1 MNTLADPVHVPPRRA
16 PATPALAA
24 YVLML
29 VAAIG
34 AFFLIRH
41 FGEALVAPEA
51 PAGAISVA
59 APKAG
64 QVDVV
69 AHVLATLAAVVGL
82 GFLLGRGFRYLGQ
95 PPVIGEVVAGIL
107 LGPSLLGAISPEAMH
122 AFIPAADA
130 DPKGQVLSALKAIA
144 QLGVVLYMFLVGLE
158 LNGAKLRNRAH
169 ATVAISHASIVA
181 PFVLGAAL
189 ALWLYPNLSHRGV
202 PFTSFA
208 LFMGVALSVT
218 AFPVLA
224 RILADRGLDKTETG
238 IVALGCAAADD
249 VTAWCLLAFVVGVA
263 QAQVGEAAVVA
274 LGAVLFIL
282 GMFFVV
288 RPLVRRL
295 CRWMDEVQPSPR
307 WGEGGSSL
315 RSGDEPGEGLGK
327 KNPSPPTPLP
337 NGERGVRTLPSA
349 AVPIAFVAVLLSAL
363 ATEAIG
369 VHAVFGAFLLGAM
382 IPHDSRLAQEF
393 IHKLKDVVTVLLLP
407 AFFALTGLRTEI
419 GLLTRWESWLMCGVI
434 ILVATLGKFGGT
446 FLAARLTGLDSRT
459 AAALGAMMNT
469 RGLMGLIVLDIGL
482 NMGVISPALFAMMVL
497 MALATTM
504 ATAPAL
510 KRLLP
515 DAGESRAGRAGMR
528 E

>member
-1 MNTLADPVHVPPRRA
+1 MSIAVADPVRAVRRSSW
-16 PATPALAA
+16 PAAVA
-24 YVLML
+24 YIVML
-29 VAAIG
+29 VAAVG
-34 AFFLIRH
+34 SFFLIRH
-41 FGEALVAPEA
+41 FGDTLLAPEA

-59 APKAG
+59 SPKSG
-64 QVDVV
+64 QVDVI
-69 AHVLATLAAVVGL
+69 AHVLATLAAVVGS
-82 GFLLGRGFRYLGQ
+82 GFLLGRAFRYFGQ

-122 AFIPAADA
+122 WLIPSVDA

-158 LNGAKLRNRAH
+158 LNGAKLRHQAH

-189 ALWLYPNLSHRGV
+189 ALWLYPILSHRGV

-238 IVALGCAAADD
+238 VIALGCAAADD

-263 QAQVGEAAVVA
+263 QAQVGEAALVA
-274 LGAVLFIL
+274 MAALAFIL

-288 RPLVRRL
+288 RPFVGRV
-295 CRWMDEVQPSPR
+295 CRWIDESA
-307 WGEGGSSL
+307 
-315 RSGDEPGEGLGK
+315 K
-327 KNPSPPTPLP
+327 PLP
-337 NGERGVRTLPSA
+337 PA
-349 AVPIAFVAVLLSAL
+349 AIPIAFVAVLLSAL

-369 VHAVFGAFLLGAM
+369 VHAVFGAFLLGAV
-382 IPHDSRLAQEF
+382 IPHDSRLAREF
-393 IHKLKDVVTVLLLP
+393 THKLKDVVAVLLLP

-419 GLLTRWESWLMCGVI
+419 GLVSGWDSWLICAAI
-434 ILVATLGKFGGT
+434 IVAATLGKFGGT
-446 FLAARLTGLDSRT
+446 FLAARMAGKDARS

-482 NMGVISPALFAMMVL
+482 NMGVISPKLFAMMVV
-497 MALATTM
+497 MALVTTVATSPILSLLRVR
-504 ATAPAL
+504 AP
-510 KRLLP
+510 
-515 DAGESRAGRAGMR
+515 SR
-528 E
+528 

>member
-1 MNTLADPVHVPPRRA
+1 MSIAVADPVRAVRRSSW
-16 PATPALAA
+16 PAAVA
-24 YVLML
+24 YIVML
-29 VAAIG
+29 VAAVG
-34 AFFLIRH
+34 SFFLIRY
-41 FGEALVAPEA
+41 FGDTLLAPEA

-59 APKAG
+59 SPKSG
-64 QVDVV
+64 QVDVI
-69 AHVLATLAAVVGL
+69 AHVLATLAAIVGS
-82 GFLLGRGFRYLGQ
+82 GFLLGRAFRYFGQ

-122 AFIPAADA
+122 WLIPSVEA

-158 LNGAKLRNRAH
+158 LNGAKLRHQAH

-189 ALWLYPNLSHRGV
+189 ALWLYPILSHRGV

-238 IVALGCAAADD
+238 VIALGCAAADD

-263 QAQVGEAAVVA
+263 QAQVGEAALVA
-274 LGAVLFIL
+274 MAALAFIL

-288 RPLVRRL
+288 RPFVGRV
-295 CRWMDEVQPSPR
+295 CRWIDESAKP
-307 WGEGGSSL
+307 
-315 RSGDEPGEGLGK
+315 
-327 KNPSPPTPLP
+327 
-337 NGERGVRTLPSA
+337 LPSA
-349 AVPIAFVAVLLSAL
+349 AIPIAFVAVLLSAL

-369 VHAVFGAFLLGAM
+369 VHAVFGAFLLGAV
-382 IPHDSRLAQEF
+382 IPHDSRLAREF
-393 IHKLKDVVTVLLLP
+393 THKLKDVVAVLLLP

-419 GLLTRWESWLMCGVI
+419 GLVSGWDSWLICAAI
-434 ILVATLGKFGGT
+434 IVAATLGKFGGT
-446 FLAARLTGLDSRT
+446 FLAARMAGKDARS

-482 NMGVISPALFAMMVL
+482 NMGVISPKLFAMMVV
-497 MALATTM
+497 MALVTTVATSPILSLLRVR
-504 ATAPAL
+504 AP
-510 KRLLP
+510 
-515 DAGESRAGRAGMR
+515 SR
-528 E
+528 